1 MSSSL
6 LPFTSTLTAFP
17 STNTQSISQRAFKT
31 RTNQTQGF
39 RVSCN
44 SAPDDHNDRKLILPE
59 AQKLVLP
66 NVDRRN
72 LLVGLGG
79 LYTATNLTSLPTAL
93 AAPVTTPDITS
104 ICKDAKDGTTKI
116 DAAIRTRKCCPPS
129 LGKAIKDYVIPSERI
144 VRKRWPAHQGTK
156 KQVDDYINA
165 IAAMRALPDD
175 DPHSFASQAKIHCAY
190 CNGAYNQEGV
200 LDKDGNPVPLQ
211 IHNSWL
217 FFPFHRWYVYFYER
231 ILGKL
236 IGVDDFALPF
246 WKWDEPAG
254 MPIPEIFLPKEFK
267 GRPNPLFD
275 VYRDAGSLEDRIV
288 DLAFQGKDKDR
299 SVDRQILCNL
309 NTVYRD
315 LVRNGA
321 DTLGFFGGKYVA
333 GKTDDDSKPAA
344 GSVESG
350 SHTAV
355 HRWVGDD
362 KQPNDED
369 MGNFYS
375 AGYDPLFYVHHA
387 NVDRTWKLWKDL
399 ALPGHVEP
407 TDPDWL
413 NASYVFYDENKN
425 LVRVYNKDCVDI
437 NKLSYRF
444 IENSK
449 EVFPWRKSRPA
460 QRSPSVQVESTE
472 KVPTVDELKF
482 PVSLEKILKVRVK
495 RPAVNRTKEEKKK
508 ESEVLLINE
517 IKFDCNNF
525 VKFDVFV
532 NDKVSKGGSIPT
544 VCDPEYAGSFAR
556 IPHSD
561 VKKASMKSGARFG
574 LNQLLDD
581 TNTEGE
587 EYATVALVPKTG
599 FEDLTI
605 GEIKIKLVPRL

>member
-1 MSSSL
+1 MPSSL
-6 LPFTSTLTAFP
+6 FPVATTLTVFP
-17 STNTQSISQRAFKT
+17 STNTQAFKT
-31 RTNQTQGF
+31 RTTKTQGF

-44 SAPDDHNDRKLILPE
+44 NAPNNNNNNNDKKLILPE
-59 AQKLVLP
+59 PQKLVLP

-79 LYTATNLTSLPTAL
+79 IYTATNLTSLPEAL
-93 AAPVTTPDITS
+93 AAPITTPDITS
-104 ICKDAKDGTTKI
+104 ICKDAKDGITYI
-116 DAAIRTRKCCPPS
+116 DKAIRTRKCCPPS
-129 LGKAIKDYVIPSERI
+129 LGKTIKDYVIPSEKI
-144 VRKRWPAHQGTK
+144 LRKRWPAHNGTK
-156 KQVDDYINA
+156 KQVDDYIRA

-190 CNGAYNQEGV
+190 CNGAYNQEGS
-200 LDKDGNPVPLQ
+200 DVPLQ

-217 FFPFHRWYVYFYER
+217 FYPFHRWYVYFYER

-236 IGVDDFALPF
+236 INAPDFALPF

-254 MPIPEIFLPKEFK
+254 MPIPEIFLAKDYNGK
-267 GRPNPLFD
+267 PNPLYD
-275 VYRDAGSLEDRIV
+275 VYRDAGSVEDRIV
-288 DLAFQGKDKDR
+288 DLAFQGRDKNR
-299 SVDRQILCNL
+299 SEQTQIICNL

-321 DTLGFFGGKYVA
+321 DTLSFFGGKYVA
-333 GKTDDDSKPAA
+333 GKPAEGLSKPSA
-344 GSVESG
+344 GSVEAG

-362 KQPNDED
+362 LQPNDED

-375 AGYDPLFYVHHA
+375 AGYDPIFYVHHA

-407 TDPDWL
+407 KETDWL
-413 NASYVFYDENKN
+413 DASYVFYDENKN
-425 LVRVYNKDCVDI
+425 LVRVYNRDCVDI
-437 NKLSYRF
+437 SKLKYTF

-460 QRSPSVQVESTE
+460 QRNPSVQVESTE
-472 KVPTVDELKF
+472 KIPTVDELTF
-482 PVSLEKILKVRVK
+482 PVSLEKIVKVRVK
-495 RPAVNRTKEEKKK
+495 RPAVNRTKEDKKK
-508 ESEVLLINE
+508 TNEVLLINE
-517 IKFDCNNF
+517 IKFDCNKF

-532 NDKVSKGGSIPT
+532 NDKVSKGGNIPT
-544 VCDPEYAGSFAR
+544 ACDPEYAGSFAQ

-581 TNTEGE
+581 TITEGE

-599 FEDLTI
+599 FEDLSI
-605 GEIKIKLVPRL
+605 GEITIELVPRL